1 MTDLDRVQNE
11 INDKLE
17 HGFDTR
23 HIYQMFSTFVATI
36 KQQAEQIE
44 EMQEHAERAEAQI
57 ENMGQTIRMMEMNI
71 QGFVTLPPD
80 DNDDEDEDGLK
91 ASRRPSVMAGPP
103 QEQHRAI
110 ENAVNSIPMTT
121 GSSESKPGE
130 LGDSQENILKSES
143 GTPQGSRRNSRAST
157 SGRRQSKSKSN
168 AWKYK
173 KRRII
178 RQMSQKLREEAPE
191 DIVADDDNVST
202 PTLTPTETDDVKPVE
217 ELKSTTPVDINNRL
231 PDDNVDVAVIGA
243 PAKDE
248 SEIELDHLK
257 DGPDIIENDNS
268 PDDDN
273 IAYAETEVP
282 QNEAINN
289 NTSGETTTPSIE
301 TSHIPGDEV
310 KSRAQIS
317 PSVQISPTN
326 KVSPRAETSPST
338 IETRTAP
345 TTAAVKEGPSG
356 KPPIGKQSSKD
367 SFQDSNV
374 LNSRQGSKRSSREF
388 GTETPER
395 GSRRGSGGKGCFF
408 ISTR

>member
-80 DNDDEDEDGLK
+80 DHDDEDEDGLK
-91 ASRRPSVMAGPP
+91 DSRRPSVMAGPP

-121 GSSESKPGE
+121 GASERKPVE
-130 LGDSQENILKSES
+130 LEDSQENIFKSES
-143 GTPQGSRRNSRAST
+143 GTPQGSRRNSRT
-157 SGRRQSKSKSN
+157 SGRRQSNSKSI

-191 DIVADDDNVST
+191 DILAEDDNAST
-202 PTLTPTETDDVKPVE
+202 PTLTPTETEDVKPIE
-217 ELKSTTPVDINNRL
+217 EIKSTSPVDVNNRL
-231 PDDNVDVAVIGA
+231 PDDNVDVAVIET

-273 IAYAETEVP
+273 VAYAETEVP

-356 KPPIGKQSSKD
+356 KPPISKRSSND